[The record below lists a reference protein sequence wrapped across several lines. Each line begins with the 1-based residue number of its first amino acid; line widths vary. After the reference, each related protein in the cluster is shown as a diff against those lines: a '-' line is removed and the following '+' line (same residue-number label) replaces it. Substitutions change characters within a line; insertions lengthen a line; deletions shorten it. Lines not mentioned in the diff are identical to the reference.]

1 MVCEE
6 IKRELFLNR
15 EQSRGLRNKKTIIVI
30 IYDRTRGNI
39 QQQGRIDKKK
49 WWNGI
54 VVPNLTYRQLFR
66 KTLIIVLKKVIY
78 TAQ

>member
-15 EQSRGLRNKKTIIVI
+15 EQARGLRNKKTIIVM

-49 WWNGI
+49 
-54 VVPNLTYRQLFR
+54 
-66 KTLIIVLKKVIY
+66 
-78 TAQ
+78 

>member
-6 IKRELFLNR
+6 NKRELFLNR
-15 EQSRGLRNKKTIIVI
+15 EQARGLRNKKTIIVI

-49 WWNGI
+49 
-54 VVPNLTYRQLFR
+54 
-66 KTLIIVLKKVIY
+66 
-78 TAQ
+78 